1 MGLLGQRSDEDDEE
15 RGDISIAGLEHL
27 DGTTDDTDYELD
39 EWTDRGRALLRERL
53 ETLGVPHRWV
63 DRTTLVISTP
73 DEAWVERI
81 MDQVEDD
88 LSLALDPDVAQVA
101 YDLTDWDALGRE
113 RLFDVLEDE
122 AVPYGVDGE
131 ELFVHE
137 IDEQRVDEMIDA
149 IVRPDAVVGDAVAE
163 GTDSPEVMGELFVA
177 ADRLVHDPDDHE
189 GTLALIAAIR
199 RAETGP
205 APYGMDK
212 VWWDGVV
219 GRANVLV
226 SLRDTPAP
234 DEDAVVETA
243 TELRDALRPYV

>member
-15 RGDISIAGLEHL
+15 RGDISIAGMEGL
-27 DGTTDDTDYELD
+27 DSTTEDTDYELD

-53 ETLGVPHRWV
+53 ETLGVPHRWE

-88 LSLALDPDVAQVA
+88 LSLALDPDIAQVA

-113 RLFDVLEDE
+113 RLFDVLEEE

-137 IDEQRVDEMIDA
+137 IDEQRVDEMIEA
-149 IVRPDAVVGDAVAE
+149 IVRPEAGAADDGDDAG
-163 GTDSPEVMGELFVA
+163 GPEVMGELFVA

-199 RAETGP
+199 RAATAP
-205 APYGMDK
+205 VPYGMDK
-212 VWWDGVV
+212 VWWDGVL
-219 GRANVLV
+219 GRADTLV

-234 DEDAVVETA
+234 DEEAVIVTA